1 VRRQTSHEA
10 RQEGAHVGE
19 RRRGIGTQPPFR
31 TAGSVVVIK
40 RCRELGFG
48 KVRVALLAMLIWRQI
63 GQRWHSVWEER
74 KGEERSMNEACN
86 VKLKWQSRGREV
98 TSAALESFWRSTFC
112 LFRTARQAE
121 EEAGDEKKKT

>member
-1 VRRQTSHEA
+1 
-10 RQEGAHVGE
+10 
-19 RRRGIGTQPPFR
+19 
-31 TAGSVVVIK
+31 VIK

-121 EEAGDEKKKT
+121 EEAGDEKKKNLTRLIIAPRRLFDFLTPRPHLSCDNALMQRC